1 VRTSKPG
8 TKAAA
13 KLPALVRGDEE
24 APKAPTAEELR
35 DDFLLDPGIAH
46 LNHGSFGATPRPVLA
61 RQQELRDTLE
71 RDPVEF
77 LGRRLPELLAGVRG
91 ELAMYLGVAQPD
103 RLVLVANATTAL
115 NAVATSLP
123 LAPGDEIVVTDR
135 EYGAMKLLWTE
146 VARRADARLVVA
158 NVPLPAVGGSELAGA
173 IWSAV
178 SPRTRV
184 LFFSH
189 VTSETA
195 LVLPA
200 QELCRRARE
209 AGIISVVDGAHGPGH
224 LPLAL
229 DALGADCYAG
239 NGHKW
244 LCAPK
249 GSGFLY
255 VHDELQAELRPPI
268 ITWGRN
274 DGYVDRFGW
283 SGTDD
288 PTPMLSLGSAIEYQ
302 NANDWPLVQERCRE
316 LARRTQ
322 ATIVDQR
329 GGSRIATDEIQA
341 PQMVAFE
348 VPHGDAGAL
357 QRELRDRHRIE
368 VPVHEVDGRTLM
380 RLSVAGYTTDQ
391 DCARLVEALSA
402 CMPGS

>member
-1 VRTSKPG
+1 VR
-8 TKAAA
+8 
-13 KLPALVRGDEE
+13 
-24 APKAPTAEELR
+24 TAEELR
-35 DDFLLDPGIAH
+35 ADFLLAPDIAH

-61 RQQELRDTLE
+61 RQRELRNELE
-71 RDPVEF
+71 HDPVEF
-77 LGRRLPELLAGVRG
+77 LGRRLPDMLAGVRG
-91 ELAMYLGVAQPD
+91 ELAAYLGVADPD

-123 LAPGDEIVVTDR
+123 IAPGDDVVTTDR
-135 EYGAMKLLWTE
+135 EYGAMALLWTE
-146 VARRADARLVVA
+146 VVSRADARLVVA
-158 NVPLPAVGGSELAGA
+158 DVPLPACDAAQVVDA

-178 SPRTRV
+178 TPRTRV

-200 QELCRRARE
+200 RVLCERARE
-209 AGIISVVDGAHGPGH
+209 AGILTVVDGAHGPGH

-229 DALGADCYAG
+229 DDLAADCYAG

-255 VHDELQAELRPPI
+255 VRDELHDELRPPVVS
-268 ITWGRN
+268 WGWR
-274 DGYVDRFGW
+274 DRYQERFGW

-288 PTPMLSLGSAIEYQ
+288 PTAVLALPAAIGYQ
-302 NANDWPLVQERCRE
+302 AANDWPAVRERCCD

-322 ATIVDQR
+322 TAIVER
-329 GGSRIATDEIQA
+329 LGGDRIAAEELQA
-341 PQMVAFE
+341 PQMVAFA
-348 VPHGDAGAL
+348 VPNDDPDGL

-368 VPVHEVDGRTLM
+368 IPVHEVEGRTVI
-380 RLSVAGYTTDQ
+380 RLSVQGYTTEE
-391 DCARLVEALSA
+391 DCGRLVDALTVPRNAKSR
-402 CMPGS
+402 